1 MLHWLYWH
9 NPLHPW
15 MCHKDPAWSKAALL
29 AAAGGILVSECWN
42 LPRRVGWGWHLQE
55 QHKEWWHPS
64 SLSLPELGLQSAFIS
79 SHSLL
84 WVL

>member
-29 AAAGGILVSECWN
+29 ATAGGILVSECWN
-42 LPRRVGWGWHLQE
+42 LPRRVGWGWDLQE
-55 QHKEWWHPS
+55 
-64 SLSLPELGLQSAFIS
+64 
-79 SHSLL
+79 
-84 WVL
+84 